1 MSVVHHQTQI
11 RLFERTRRMVVI
23 LAAVPASLLVVG
35 LLVPPR
41 RPVDVIAVVTL
52 GIWLIVYPGLL
63 LAGFLVPLFLR
74 PVLSLVS
81 ITLNRC
87 YYRMVRATFFSLAA
101 LVVTVD
107 YWLFGVL
114 AGLKWLKWELFMI
127 DVVCA
132 ITAIVLVLIQIPLR
146 VELKQ

>member
-1 MSVVHHQTQI
+1 MSVVHQQTQI

-63 LAGFLVPLFLR
+63 LAGILVPLLLR
-74 PVLSLVS
+74 PVLSHLS
-81 ITLNRC
+81 IAPNRC

-114 AGLKWLKWELFMI
+114 AGLKWLKWDLFMI
-127 DVVCA
+127 DVGCA